1 MREKFWT
8 IFALLQFLCKYQFW
22 LNTVSLRDGSDIKW
36 AGYHIL
42 IWDFAGYWISSW
54 ISDRRPD
61 IWQNIRLDTAYLDKY
76 QTRYLA
82 KHIKPDSWFLA
93 KYPTSY
99 RISGH
104 IWPDTEYLSE
114 YLAKYIQPYSCYL
127 SKYPTGCRISV
138 EISGRGVQ
146 QYHCLLLVV

>member
-42 IWDFAGYWISSW
+42 IWDIAGYWISSW

-104 IWPDTEYLSE
+104 ISDRIPNICPNIWPNISNHIAVILQNIRPDAE
-114 YLAKYIQPYSCYL
+114 YL
-127 SKYPTGCRISV
+127 SKYPAEEYSNITVC
-138 EISGRGVQ
+138 
-146 QYHCLLLVV
+146 Y